1 MARIEVRPA
10 RPGDGEDLARNWIEM
25 GSHYAALDPDA
36 FQAPAA
42 DGLTG
47 WFEELLRQPRADD
60 SIWLVAEVDGRVVG
74 TVDAH
79 LERPADDASRQI
91 LRDLARL
98 RLTVDAL
105 GVEEAYRRQ
114 GVGTRLLRA
123 GRGVGTGPRRR
134 PDRAHHVRRQPH
146 LDALLPAPDGLP
158 AAIGGVRQVPRLSVA
173 IRDWHHTI
181 TQPHSALACAGG
193 VPDCCST

>member
-25 GSHYAALDPDA
+25 GNHYAALDPDA

-42 DGLTG
+42 DGLAG
-47 WFEELLRQPRADD
+47 WFEELLRQPRTGD
-60 SIWLVAEVDGRVVG
+60 SIWLVAEVDGQVVG

-79 LERPADDASRQI
+79 LERPVPDASRQI
-91 LRDLARL
+91 LRDLALL
-98 RLTVDAL
+98 RVTVDAL

-123 GRGVGTGPRRR
+123 VEAWGREQGAARIVLTTFVGSPTSIPFYQQRMGYQRRSVVFGR
-134 PDRAHHVRRQPH
+134 H
-146 LDALLPAPDGLP
+146 LD
-158 AAIGGVRQVPRLSVA
+158 
-173 IRDWHHTI
+173 
-181 TQPHSALACAGG
+181 
-193 VPDCCST
+193 

>member
-10 RPGDGEDLARNWIEM
+10 RPGDGGDLARNWIEM

-47 WFEELLRQPRADD
+47 WFEELLRQPRDDD

-79 LERPADDASRQI
+79 LERPADDAARQI

-123 GRGVGTGPRRR
+123 VEAWGR
-134 PDRAHHVRRQPH
+134 DRGAARIVLTTFVDSPTSMPFYQHRMGYQQRSVVFGKY
-146 LDALLPAPDGLP
+146 LD
-158 AAIGGVRQVPRLSVA
+158 
-173 IRDWHHTI
+173 
-181 TQPHSALACAGG
+181 
-193 VPDCCST
+193 

>member
-25 GSHYAALDPDA
+25 GNHYATLDPDA

-42 DGLTG
+42 DGLAG
-47 WFEELLRQPRADD
+47 WFEELLRQARNDD

-123 GRGVGTGPRRR
+123 VEAWGR
-134 PDRAHHVRRQPH
+134 DRGAARIVLTTFVDSPTSMPFYQHRMGYQQRSAVFGKY
-146 LDALLPAPDGLP
+146 LD
-158 AAIGGVRQVPRLSVA
+158 
-173 IRDWHHTI
+173 
-181 TQPHSALACAGG
+181 
-193 VPDCCST
+193 